1 MPEFFR
7 SLASRLRQYIK
18 DRRHAERR
26 NVRLPISA
34 SFIEKTKKLNSRRP
48 LTTLKGYTRDISGD
62 GLAIVV
68 PSIHIEGHY
77 LVGEGRTLVVEL
89 QLPDGPVHINVVPV
103 RYERM
108 DEDENATGYLIGA
121 RITEISDPDRK
132 RFMAY
137 IGTLPP

>member
-7 SLASRLRQYIK
+7 SLAARLRKYIK

-48 LTTLKGYTRDISGD
+48 LTTLKGHTVDISGD
-62 GLAIVV
+62 GMAIVV

-89 QLPDGPVHINVVPV
+89 QLPDGPVNINVVPV

-108 DEDENATGYLIGA
+108 DEDETATGYLIGS

>member
-1 MPEFFR
+1 M
-7 SLASRLRQYIK
+7 
-18 DRRHAERR
+18 
-26 NVRLPISA
+26 RLPISA

-89 QLPDGPVHINVVPV
+89 QLPDGPVHINIVPV

-108 DEDENATGYLIGA
+108 DEDETATGYLIGS
-121 RITEISDPDRK
+121 RITEINDPDRK

>member
-7 SLASRLRQYIK
+7 SLAGRIREYIK

-26 NVRLPISA
+26 HVRLPISA

-48 LTTLKGYTRDISGD
+48 LTTLKGYTHDISGD
-62 GLAIVV
+62 GMAIVV

-89 QLPDGPVHINVVPV
+89 QLPDGPVEVKVVPV
-103 RYERM
+103 RYERL
-108 DEDENATGYLIGA
+108 DEDETATGYMIGS
-121 RITEISDPDRK
+121 RITEMSDPDRK

-137 IGTLPP
+137 IGTLAP